1 MSTSSRPRRRRATAC
16 ASRAP
21 GPARPARSSRASAR
35 ASRAR
40 RRRSTSGRRALDD
53 EEDDDYDEEEEEDD
67 DDENDR
73 GSANRFEGKP
83 EHKIYDVLFEEG
95 SDATEVMNHPALAK
109 KGVGLSV
116 ADKLAVTRAALGH
129 FPDETGS
136 LAAPSARQWCCG
148 FCINGPKFFSFHT
161 LADLKEVK
169 KHMRNHNPGLGA
181 VLDGTVTFRGD
192 AGPG

>member
-1 MSTSSRPRRRRATAC
+1 M
-16 ASRAP
+16 
-21 GPARPARSSRASAR
+21 
-35 ASRAR
+35 
-40 RRRSTSGRRALDD
+40 L
-53 EEDDDYDEEEEEDD
+53 
-67 DDENDR
+67 
-73 GSANRFEGKP
+73 
-83 EHKIYDVLFEEG
+83 LEEG

-129 FPDETGS
+129 FPDETGP

-148 FCINGPKFFSFHT
+148 FCNNGPKFFSFHT

-181 VLDGTVTFRGD
+181 VLDGTVTFAAMQDPDEYEPTSKQITAEQCRSRYKVTPQP
-192 AGPG
+192 AGAIKNNKERLPNLKAYAA